1 MKLIIEANRTGYS
14 TDQIRSTMTLGDLIE
29 LLQDYDEDTPVY
41 TSSDNGYTYGGINW
55 DDLREADDGEE

>member
-14 TDQIRSTMTLGDLIE
+14 TDQIRSTMTVGDLIE
-29 LLQDYDEDTPVY
+29 LLQDYDENTLVY